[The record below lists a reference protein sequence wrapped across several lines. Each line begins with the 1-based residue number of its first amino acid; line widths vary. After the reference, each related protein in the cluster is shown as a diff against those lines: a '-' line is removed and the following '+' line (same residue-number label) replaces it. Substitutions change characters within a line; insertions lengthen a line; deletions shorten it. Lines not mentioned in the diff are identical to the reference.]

1 MQQLALPCCAVTP
14 VYKSC
19 RLYPGYHA
27 ASIGLQ
33 PQHLSGLPCN
43 SSFLIPYCNY
53 RDFNQRF
60 IRIHLLHT
68 HQSSLEVKELYL
80 NAQHQ
85 LITSPAPSGGLL
97 TLSVKV
103 SERPSLSL
111 QYLRRAH
118 TKVLLQVGLYVE
130 AIGCKSLSAAV
141 SADEQSQAKILTFN
155 F

>member
-1 MQQLALPCCAVTP
+1 
-14 VYKSC
+14 
-19 RLYPGYHA
+19 
-27 ASIGLQ
+27 
-33 PQHLSGLPCN
+33 
-43 SSFLIPYCNY
+43 
-53 RDFNQRF
+53 
-60 IRIHLLHT
+60 
-68 HQSSLEVKELYL
+68 VKELYL

-118 TKVLLQVGLYVE
+118 TKVLLQVGLSVE